1 MDKQNINK
9 FPDNQYIRTSTI
21 RFKFRG
27 TVIVKGLDKFDKY
40 KESNQLKH
48 ERAENNVN
56 MAFIERRTAFRNFI
70 PPLYRCSDIK
80 YIIFKRCNCWAECR
94 LYGKNRHS
102 TV

>member
-40 KESNQLKH
+40 NESTQLKH
-48 ERAENNVN
+48 EPAENNNVN
-56 MAFIERRTAFRNFI
+56 IAFMDRKSAFRNFI
-70 PPLYRCSDIK
+70 PP
-80 YIIFKRCNCWAECR
+80 
-94 LYGKNRHS
+94 
-102 TV
+102 